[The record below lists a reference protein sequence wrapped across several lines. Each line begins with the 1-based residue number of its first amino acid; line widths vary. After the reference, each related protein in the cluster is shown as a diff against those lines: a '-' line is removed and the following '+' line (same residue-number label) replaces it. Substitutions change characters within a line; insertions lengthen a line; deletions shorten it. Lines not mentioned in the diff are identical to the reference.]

1 MGINLLGEIMSE
13 EKLETVSEEKT
24 ENLEN
29 LETLEA
35 IKYKLDSFE
44 GPLDLLLHL
53 VKEKKMDIMEVRLAD
68 ITDQY
73 LLYIQALKDSN
84 MELATEFLVVASTLI
99 EIKSR
104 SLIPTEEVEIPDE
117 EDPEL
122 RLKLQAKEYE
132 IFKEAGQNLHD
143 IENTE
148 RFYKSPDKSVGDPRI
163 VFNQFNLDKM
173 LDAFARILMKAQ
185 DRAAPPPPKQIKK
198 DRWTVA
204 EKIAFI
210 KTSLIENKEINFFSL
225 FDDTYSKLEIINVFL
240 AILELLKFQYAEVVQ
255 SAKYE
260 DINIKATEK
269 LINGDANFEKEM
281 SESNV

>member
-1 MGINLLGEIMSE
+1 MSE

-163 VFNQFNLDKM
+163 VFNQFNLDKL
-173 LDAFARILMKAQ
+173 LDAFAFILMRTKDKENPQ
-185 DRAAPPPPKQIKK
+185 EKK
-198 DRWTVA
+198 INRDRWTVA
-204 EKIAFI
+204 DKIQFLTNI
-210 KTSLIENKEINFFSL
+210 LKDNKEINFFSL
-225 FDDTYSKLEIINVFL
+225 FDDTYSKLEVITVFM
-240 AILELLKFQYAEVVQ
+240 AILELLKFQKIEVVQ
-255 SAKYE
+255 AEKYA
-260 DINIKATEK
+260 DITIKR
-269 LINGDANFEKEM
+269 KE
-281 SESNV
+281 ESNES